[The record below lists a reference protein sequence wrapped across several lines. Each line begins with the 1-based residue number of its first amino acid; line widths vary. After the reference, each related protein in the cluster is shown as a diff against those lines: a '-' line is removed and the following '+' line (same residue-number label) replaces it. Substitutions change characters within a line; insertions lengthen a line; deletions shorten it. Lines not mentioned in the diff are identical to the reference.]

1 MLNGTNL
8 NLSSD
13 VDQDTYGKVTIYNK
27 TQKNKEVSPFSAGD
41 HKVARNRQDSITKE
55 TLPRNGQQ
63 IIALEGLNMFNGTNL
78 TFIYDV
84 DQDTYMFG
92 SHEKSLTYQCIIS

>member
-27 TQKNKEVSPFSAGD
+27 TQKSKEVSPFPAGD
-41 HKVARNRQDSITKE
+41 HKAARNRQDSITK
-55 TLPRNGQQ
+55 T
-63 IIALEGLNMFNGTNL
+63 NMTHKK
-78 TFIYDV
+78 
-84 DQDTYMFG
+84 Q
-92 SHEKSLTYQCIIS
+92 K